1 MAGNENNVSV
11 GLLKEL
17 ANSNLNSDTQS
28 AVIKK
33 LINDGKKG
41 DDDSVMDKIFGKR
54 NPQIYV
60 TMFVS
65 IILLILL
72 AIFTFSFKNNVEFVK
87 EIWNIAIPAM
97 TLLWGYAFGKSQ
109 SK

>member
-1 MAGNENNVSV
+1 MAGNEKDVSI
-11 GLLKEL
+11 GLIKEL
-17 ANSNLNSDTQS
+17 AASNLNSDTQS
-28 AVIKK
+28 EVMKK
-33 LINDGKKG
+33 ILNDSKKG
-41 DDDSVMDKIFGKR
+41 DDDSLMDKIFGKR

-60 TMFVS
+60 AMFVS
-65 IILLILL
+65 VILLILL
-72 AIFTFSFKNNVEFVK
+72 AVFTFSFRNNIEFVK